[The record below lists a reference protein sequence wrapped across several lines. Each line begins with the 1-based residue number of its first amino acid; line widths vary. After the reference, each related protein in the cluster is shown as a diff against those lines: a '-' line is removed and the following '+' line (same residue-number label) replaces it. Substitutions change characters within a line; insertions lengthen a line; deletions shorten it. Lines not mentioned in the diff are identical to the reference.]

1 MNTADFFLIFLQN
14 AMSLLSHFGFLN
26 YFGPQRFG
34 LDDKEVNACDIGL
47 AMLQGDMVGCFIEN
61 RQGRTHGRT
70 QGTAESR
77 PWDKGEARSSR
88 PLDKGGAVPP
98 LKCFLALRALLW
110 SQNKGGPGDP
120 GPSPGSATTR
130 SFQNTHFPC
139 CINGN
144 FREPQMWGWERVLVR
159 DLA

>member
-61 RQGRTHGRT
+61 RHGRTHGRA
-70 QGTAESR
+70 QGTAGSR
-77 PWDKGEARSSR
+77 P
-88 PLDKGGAVPP
+88 
-98 LKCFLALRALLW
+98 F
-110 SQNKGGPGDP
+110 N
-120 GPSPGSATTR
+120 
-130 SFQNTHFPC
+130 
-139 CINGN
+139 
-144 FREPQMWGWERVLVR
+144 
-159 DLA
+159 

>member
-1 MNTADFFLIFLQN
+1 MGILNQTRLSKPEHGFYLHHEHCRFLFFIFLQN

-77 PWDKGEARSSR
+77 P
-88 PLDKGGAVPP
+88 
-98 LKCFLALRALLW
+98 
-110 SQNKGGPGDP
+110 
-120 GPSPGSATTR
+120 
-130 SFQNTHFPC
+130 
-139 CINGN
+139 
-144 FREPQMWGWERVLVR
+144 
-159 DLA
+159 